1 LDESTTFVYDAK
13 DKVLGRL
20 ASKVAKQLL
29 SARKSGAPNK
39 VIIVNAEEA
48 IVSGPRRAILA
59 DYDFKYKLNHPR
71 KGPFFPRMPDQIL
84 KRTVRGMLPYQK
96 NSSGRNAL
104 RDLRV
109 MIGFPTNLSG
119 DKLPEGHEWGDTT
132 QLDRPLPLKYI
143 RLGEISSSL
152 GVDASRWNRGDN

>member
-1 LDESTTFVYDAK
+1 MDESGTIVYDAT

-20 ASKVAKQLL
+20 ASVVAKQLL
-29 SARKSGAPNK
+29 SARKAGNP
-39 VIIVNAEEA
+39 VRIIVLNAENA
-48 IVSGPRRAILA
+48 IVSGPRTRVLA

-71 KGPFFPRMPDQIL
+71 KGPFFPRMPDQIM

-96 NSSGRNAL
+96 NSSGRNAV

-109 MIGFPTNLSG
+109 MIGCPANLSG
-119 DKLPEGHEWGDTT
+119 EELPSGHKWGDTSA
-132 QLDRPLPLKYI
+132 LDRPLPVKFV

-152 GVDASRWNRGDN
+152 GVDATRWGGQ